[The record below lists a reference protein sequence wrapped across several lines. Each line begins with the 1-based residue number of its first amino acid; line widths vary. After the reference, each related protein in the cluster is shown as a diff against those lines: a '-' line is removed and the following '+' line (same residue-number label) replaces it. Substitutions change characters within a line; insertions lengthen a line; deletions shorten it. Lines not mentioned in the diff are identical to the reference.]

1 MPAARENPAPGT
13 GLVVLAPVIIGITH
27 TEAGRMREAAEA
39 GRTEVLEDLAAA
51 WMRHMRAGE
60 WSAAWR
66 VSDRVMTAHAG
77 VPCWDR
83 PRHEQWIWD
92 GTPLDGRRVLVRC
105 YHGLGDTLQ
114 FIRYAPLLREI
125 GAETTFW
132 VQPALIPLL
141 RTVRGIGTL
150 LPLHDGVVDAEYDV
164 DVEIMELS
172 HVFRSTPQTLPADVP
187 YLHISP
193 APRADDGRLHVG
205 LVWKA
210 GDWDDRRSI
219 PVRLLAPLAEVPG
232 VTLHVLQ
239 RGSGLAE
246 RPAGFGIDAGSDDPL
261 AAAATMRAL
270 DLVVTVDS
278 MPAHLAGALGVPVWT
293 LLQAEADWRW
303 MEDRDDSPWYPTMR
317 LFRQPRPGAW
327 EPVVARV
334 ADGLRACS
342 GTGSSTRAP

>member
-1 MPAARENPAPGT
+1 MGEGTAATARKDT
-13 GLVVLAPVIIGITH
+13 GS
-27 TEAGRMREAAEA
+27 
-39 GRTEVLEDLAAA
+39 A

-66 VSDRVMTAHAG
+66 VSDQVLAARAG
-77 VPCWDR
+77 IPCWDR

-92 GTPLDGRRVLVRC
+92 GTPLDGKRVLVRC

-125 GAETTFW
+125 GAEATFW

-150 LPLHDGVVDAEYDV
+150 LPLHDGDAGVDYDA

-172 HVFRSTPQTLPADVP
+172 HVFRSTSETLPADVP
-187 YLHISP
+187 YLHVDP

-205 LVWKA
+205 IVWKA
-210 GDWDDRRSI
+210 GDWDDRRSV
-219 PVRLLAPLAEVPG
+219 PVHLLAPLAEVPG

-246 RPAGFGIDAGSDDPL
+246 RRSGFGVDSGSDDPL
-261 AAAATMRAL
+261 QAARTLRAL

-303 MEDRDDSPWYPTMR
+303 MEGRDDSPWYPTMR
-317 LFRQPRPGAW
+317 LFRQERQDDWA
-327 EPVVARV
+327 PVIARV
-334 ADGLRACS
+334 AAEMERLARGR
-342 GTGSSTRAP
+342 

>member
-1 MPAARENPAPGT
+1 MGSAAQAVR
-13 GLVVLAPVIIGITH
+13 
-27 TEAGRMREAAEA
+27 AE
-39 GRTEVLEDLAAA
+39 VFEDLAAA

-60 WSAAWR
+60 WADAWR
-66 VSDRVMTAHAG
+66 VSDRVLAEHAG
-77 VPCWDR
+77 ISCWDR

-114 FIRYAPLLREI
+114 FVRYAPLLREI
-125 GAETTFW
+125 GAEATFW

-150 LPLHDGVVDAEYDV
+150 LPLHDGDAGVDYDV

-172 HVFRSTPQTLPADVP
+172 HVFRTTPETIPGPVP
-187 YLHISP
+187 YLHVDA

-210 GDWDDRRSI
+210 GDWDERRSL
-219 PVRLLAPLAEVPG
+219 PAPLLASLAEVPG
-232 VTLHVLQ
+232 VALHVLQ

-246 RPAGFGIDAGSDDPL
+246 RPAGLGVDSGSDDPL
-261 AAAATMRAL
+261 RAARTMRAL

-278 MPAHLAGALGVPVWT
+278 FPAHLAGALGVPTWT
-293 LLQAEADWRW
+293 LLQREADWRW
-303 MEDRDDSPWYPTMR
+303 MEGRDDSPWYPTMR
-317 LFRQPRPGAW
+317 LFRQERAGEW
-327 EPVVARV
+327 EPVLARV
-334 ADGLRACS
+334 AAELWAMRS
-342 GTGSSTRAP
+342 GE